1 MKAIYALY
9 SQPESAQAAVDGL
22 RAAGIQDRQITIIS
36 SEPLEEFEFAHRDKH
51 TVMTWIAGFGAL
63 CGLTAAYLLTTVTQ
77 QMWPINTGGMPIV
90 SHWPNMIVIFEL
102 TMLGA
107 VLATVATFLV
117 TARLPSF
124 SAAPI
129 YDPEVS
135 DGKIL
140 IGVANPQDA
149 AAIERALR
157 SGRDGTLKT
166 MA

>member
-9 SQPESAQAAVDGL
+9 SHPESAQAAVDGL

-51 TVMTWIAGFGAL
+51 TVMTWIAAFGAL
-63 CGLTAAYLLTTVTQ
+63 CGLIASYLLTTVTQ

-117 TARLPSF
+117 TARLPGRG
-124 SAAPI
+124 AAI

-149 AAIERALR
+149 AAIDRALR

-166 MA
+166 IA